1 METSETIKQ
10 NQMKFSVSMCVYGG
24 DNPEHFQLALSSV
37 LDQTRKPD
45 ELVLVVDG
53 PVPVETREIIARYE
67 GEPFFKVLYLPE
79 NVGHGNARRVG
90 LENCSNEL
98 VALMDADDISI
109 RTRFDRQIECFKQ
122 NPEIDVLGGNITEF
136 IDNPENIIGSREVP
150 QNDWEIK
157 EYLKRRCP
165 FNQQTVM
172 FKRSAVEAVGGYLDW
187 PFEEDYFLWLRMYQ
201 NGSVFHNLDDCLAL
215 VRVGKDFY
223 KRRGGLQYFL
233 SEAKLQKYM
242 WVNGI
247 IGFPRFVQNVII
259 RFVVQVLMPS
269 SVRGFF
275 YSTFARRPV
284 KR

>member
-1 METSETIKQ
+1 MRWPFYPLTLLFNRSAG
-10 NQMKFSVSMCVYGG
+10 VGG
-24 DNPEHFQLALSSV
+24 
-37 LDQTRKPD
+37 
-45 ELVLVVDG
+45 
-53 PVPVETREIIARYE
+53 
-67 GEPFFKVLYLPE
+67 
-79 NVGHGNARRVG
+79 
-90 LENCSNEL
+90 
-98 VALMDADDISI
+98 
-109 RTRFDRQIECFKQ
+109 
-122 NPEIDVLGGNITEF
+122 GGN
-136 IDNPENIIGSREVP
+136 P
-150 QNDWEIK
+150 
-157 EYLKRRCP
+157 
-165 FNQQTVM
+165 
-172 FKRSAVEAVGGYLDW
+172 DW

-215 VRVGKDFY
+215 VRVGKDLY